1 MRITID
7 LDSPTSQP
15 RLSTSG
21 ASTSGVATSVAAQ
34 DAGASRGV
42 QTTARLS
49 ASALRGMDAGAAPE
63 HVSKKKQGKQE

>member
-7 LDSPTSQP
+7 LDSATSQP
-15 RLSTSG
+15 RISTSG

-34 DAGASRGV
+34 DAGASRGL
-42 QTTARLS
+42 QTSSRS
-49 ASALRGMDAGAAPE
+49 GPSSLRGMDAGAAPE